1 MEGSQDRSGFT
12 LVELLVTV
20 TLIGAI
26 SVALFGGLRFGTRA
40 WESGTER
47 SERFA
52 QVEIGQSL
60 LRRQLEQA
68 LVQQNAEGDGTFV
81 GENDRL
87 TFTAPAPSQFGLGG
101 IYRFDLSLERRA
113 GQNDLV
119 LRWQLYRPDEDTAP
133 FDPTIEQR
141 TLIEKVEEVEFAY
154 FGSRRG
160 RNTPRWH
167 SNWVEEEVPP
177 GLVTV
182 RLEFAR
188 NDPRRWP
195 EFSAA
200 PMSAALGILP

>member
-1 MEGSQDRSGFT
+1 MEGSHRQSGFT

-40 WESGTER
+40 WEAGTER

-52 QVEIGQSL
+52 QVEIGQAL

-68 LVQQNAEGDGTFV
+68 LAQLNAEGDGTFV
-81 GENDRL
+81 GESDRL

-101 IYRFDLSLERRA
+101 IYRFDLSLERRI

-133 FDPTIEQR
+133 FDPNIEQR
-141 TLIEKVEEVEFAY
+141 TLIERVAEVEFAY
-154 FGSRRG
+154 FGARRG
-160 RNTPRWH
+160 RDAPRWH
-167 SNWVEEEVPP
+167 GNWVEEEAPP
-177 GLVTV
+177 GLVT
-182 RLEFAR
+182 R
-188 NDPRRWP
+188 
-195 EFSAA
+195 SA
-200 PMSAALGILP
+200 SL